1 LPPTRPAGFGESSS
15 ASFPPHRAD
24 SLGQSIRAGWQAPK
38 EPQQISIIAESGGLE
53 KTEDSD
59 MSHSTE
65 IVMAALAVAF
75 VGFSTLCVLMGVGL
89 VLLG

>member
-1 LPPTRPAGFGESSS
+1 
-15 ASFPPHRAD
+15 
-24 SLGQSIRAGWQAPK
+24 
-38 EPQQISIIAESGGLE
+38 
-53 KTEDSD
+53 